1 MTYRTKT
8 QRQREAYN
16 KMISNNK
23 KYKQE
28 LIELVGKGNPD
39 YLSPGKFKKYTY
51 LVRKIENTDIT
62 LKYKNTEKQK
72 INKEIIPDTSLGC
85 ERKTFDTSLGCERKT
100 FDTSLGCERKTFDTV
115 SESSESVASNRLE
128 EWSDSDTEDIL
139 IGT

>member
-16 KMISNNK
+16 KMISNHE

-39 YLSPGKFKKYTY
+39 YLSPGKFKKYIY

-62 LKYKNTEKQK
+62 LKYKNTEKQNIK
-72 INKEIIPDTSLGC
+72 KEIIP
-85 ERKTFDTSLGCERKT
+85 
-100 FDTSLGCERKTFDTV
+100 DTSLGCERKTFDTV